1 MGPGTRFD
9 AITFVV
15 LLLVQLV
22 PLSLSEATG
31 WKRGSARTHLKQC
44 F

>member
-1 MGPGTRFD
+1 MRPGTRFD
-9 AITFVV
+9 AISFVV

-31 WKRGSARTHLKQC
+31 RK
-44 F
+44 